1 MVYRGANLL
10 VRELVPSVHHSSSM
24 DLQDSQT
31 IWVFSILKTCGLR
44 YEIIDWER
52 QQGACY
58 GVPSRLHVHD
68 IAELST
74 AFIIDGIAIV

>member
-1 MVYRGANLL
+1 M
-10 VRELVPSVHHSSSM
+10 RELVPSVHHSSSM

-58 GVPSRLHVHD
+58 GVPSRLYVHD